1 MTRLLDQY
9 TWREDILRPQLRV
22 KLLLKFLLL
31 RYVLA
36 IPVLCEL
43 PRDPLPMLVSSYKP
57 FISIFQPGALGSW
70 CVGRP
75 SEWRGL

>member
-9 TWREDILRPQLRV
+9 TWREDILRPQLRG
-22 KLLLKFLLL
+22 KLLLKLLL
-31 RYVLA
+31 LQYVSP

-43 PRDPLPMLVSSYKP
+43 PRDPLPILVFSYKL
-57 FISIFQPGALGSW
+57 FISTFQPGALGGW

-75 SEWRGL
+75 SEWRGF